1 MNISKFFSVFFLV
14 IYAAVF
20 INIIYNILQ
29 TKTGFGF
36 PVWSQ
41 IVLGLCFIVM
51 AIFNFKQSRYVF
63 GSIFVSAVILITVSV
78 AMVSCN

>member
-1 MNISKFFSVFFLV
+1 MNMSKFFSVFFLV

-36 PVWSQ
+36 PVGAQ

-51 AIFNFKQSRYVF
+51 AIFNFRQSRYVF
-63 GSIFVSAVILITVSV
+63 GGIFASAVVLITASV
-78 AMVSCN
+78 TMVSCN

>member
-36 PVWSQ
+36 PIWIQ
-41 IVLGLCFIVM
+41 IVLGACFLVM
-51 AIFNFKQSRYVF
+51 TLSNFKQSHYVF
-63 GSIFVSAVILITVSV
+63 GGVFASAVVLVAVSV
-78 AMVSCN
+78 VMTSIT

>member
-36 PVWSQ
+36 PVGVQ

-51 AIFNFKQSRYVF
+51 AIFNFKQSHYVF
-63 GSIFVSAVILITVSV
+63 GGVFASAVVLVAVSV
-78 AMVSCN
+78 VMTSIT